1 MPQSALD
8 ITAKV
13 TISLQMLT
21 HVRCQADD
29 DPRVPSVSVSLRP
42 LTRLSA
48 HQRPADCQ
56 ARAPLWPLQCA
67 ALSLVH
73 TDHVT
78 WILASDWLQ
87 CSVRGPNWA

>member
-29 DPRVPSVSVSLRP
+29 DPWVPSVSLRP

-56 ARAPLWPLQCA
+56 ARDPLWPLQCA

-78 WILASDWLQ
+78 QILASDWLT
-87 CSVRGPNWA
+87 CSVRGPTWA